1 MIRCAPKVW
10 LSQEVRDDLERFSRS
25 RTLSAR
31 LVERARI
38 ILRAA
43 VGQENQ
49 QIADELGLCRQTV
62 GRWRERFAAAQIDGL
77 EDRPPCGRPARILTP
92 TMDEVVRLTTQRKAC
107 GRDPLEHPHP
117 GDRSRGERCHSG
129 SDLAGTRMETPSGE
143 EFQAE

>member
-10 LSQEVRDDLERFSRS
+10 LSQEARDDLERFSRS

-31 LVERARI
+31 CVERARI

-62 GRWRERFAAAQIDGL
+62 GRWRARFAAAQIDGL
-77 EDRPPCGRPARILTP
+77 VLTDGRSI
-92 TMDEVVRLTTQRKAC
+92 
-107 GRDPLEHPHP
+107 
-117 GDRSRGERCHSG
+117 
-129 SDLAGTRMETPSGE
+129 
-143 EFQAE
+143 